1 MIENNKWKL
10 LVSSVAILLPILA
23 GLILW
28 NELPEQ
34 MTTHWGVDGNADG
47 WSSRTFA
54 VLGLPLILLALHW
67 VCIFITSKDP
77 KNKGQN
83 KKMFGMVLWICPIVS
98 IFASGIT
105 YAAAFGKEFNMNI
118 IGLLLI
124 GLMFVVIGNY
134 LPKCKQNYTIGIKVK
149 WTLANE
155 ENWNATHRFGGK
167 VWVIGGL
174 LLMACAFLPEALIP
188 WVLIIALTIMAAI
201 PVVYSYA
208 YYKKQVAAGTAPEKA
223 IIPMGKW
230 SKLISTVLPIGVAI
244 MMAVLLV
251 VCFTGNVEVQYGD
264 TSFTLEASY
273 WSDLTVEYAAIDSIE
288 YRESCDAGSR
298 INGFGSP
305 RLSLG
310 AFQNAEFG
318 NYTRYSYTQSDS
330 CVVLN
335 VDGKILVVSGA
346 NVESTKVI
354 YENLLTRR

>member
-28 NELPEQ
+28 NDLPEQ
-34 MTTHWGVDGNADG
+34 MTTHWGADGNADG

-83 KKMFGMVLWICPIVS
+83 KKVFGMVLWICPIVS

-105 YAAAFGKEFNMNI
+105 YAAALGKEFNMDI

-174 LLMACAFLPEALIP
+174 LLMACVFLPEALIP
-188 WVLIIALTIMAAI
+188 WVLMIALTIMAAI
-201 PVVYSYA
+201 PIVYSYA

-230 SKLISTVLPIGVAI
+230 SKLISTIVPIGVAI
-244 MMAVLLV
+244 MTAVLLV
-251 VCFTGNVEVQYGD
+251 ICFTGNVEVQYGD

-310 AFQNAEFG
+310 AFQNDEFG
-318 NYTRYSYTQSDS
+318 NYTRYAYTQSES
-330 CVVLN
+330 CVVLT
-335 VDGKILVVSGA
+335 VDGKILVVNGA
-346 NVESTKVI
+346 DAESTKVI

>member
-28 NELPEQ
+28 NDLPEQ
-34 MTTHWGVDGNADG
+34 MTTHWGADGNADG

-83 KKMFGMVLWICPIVS
+83 KKVFGMVLWICPIVS

-105 YAAAFGKEFNMNI
+105 YAAAFGKEFNMDI

-174 LLMACAFLPEALIP
+174 LLMACVFLPEALIP

-201 PVVYSYA
+201 PIVYSYA

-230 SKLISTVLPIGVAI
+230 SKLISTVVPIGVAI
-244 MMAVLLV
+244 MTVVLLV
-251 VCFTGNVEVQYGD
+251 ICFTGNVEVQYGD

-273 WSDLTVEYAAIDSIE
+273 WSDLTVEYAAINSIE

-346 NVESTKVI
+346 DAESTKVI

>member
-10 LVSSVAILLPILA
+10 LVSSVAILLPILV

-28 NELPEQ
+28 NDLPEQ
-34 MTTHWGVDGNADG
+34 MTTHWGADGNADG

-83 KKMFGMVLWICPIVS
+83 KKVFGMVLWICPIVS

-105 YAAAFGKEFNMNI
+105 YAAALGKEFNMEI

-174 LLMACAFLPEALIP
+174 LLMACVFLPEALIP
-188 WVLIIALTIMAAI
+188 WVLMIALTIMAAI
-201 PVVYSYA
+201 PIVYSYA
-208 YYKKQVAAGTAPEKA
+208 YYKKQVAAGTAPEIA
-223 IIPMGKW
+223 
-230 SKLISTVLPIGVAI
+230 
-244 MMAVLLV
+244 
-251 VCFTGNVEVQYGD
+251 
-264 TSFTLEASY
+264 
-273 WSDLTVEYAAIDSIE
+273 AAIS
-288 YRESCDAGSR
+288 AGS
-298 INGFGSP
+298 
-305 RLSLG
+305 
-310 AFQNAEFG
+310 
-318 NYTRYSYTQSDS
+318 
-330 CVVLN
+330 
-335 VDGKILVVSGA
+335 
-346 NVESTKVI
+346 
-354 YENLLTRR
+354 